1 MTEKV
6 RAGTIWVNNFRST
19 STTRPFGGFKMSGIG
34 REGGIAG
41 IMEYLEL
48 KSVWISTNVE
58 IPNPFIRR

>member
-1 MTEKV
+1 
-6 RAGTIWVNNFRST
+6 
-19 STTRPFGGFKMSGIG
+19 MSGIG